1 MKRVTLNPEEEKDFE
16 LLRKMGRKLHVPI
29 PEAKWKLEVFLRG
42 NLIQSYEARSHSWTR
57 NAYNM
62 MFSNLAGKDGSDVT
76 FEAGKL
82 SAKDTGGTIYG
93 AAGPILISSASNA
106 SVDVTARG
114 YRHVAGE
121 DGKGIQVGSGT
132 NAEDLEDFI
141 LQTPIV
147 DGTGAGELNYIESE
161 VHSVSYAALAMKN
174 ELVRYFN
181 NNTVGE
187 TSVDV
192 NEVALTGAIGA
203 PGEAGVKPVLMARDK
218 LASTVTIPS
227 TGQLKV
233 TYSVSLVYPS

>member
-62 MFSNLAGKDGSDVT
+62 MFSELAGKDGADVT
-76 FEAGKL
+76 FEAGKI
-82 SAKDTGGTIYG
+82 SAKDTGGVIYG
-93 AAGPILISSASNA
+93 AAGPISISPASNA
-106 SVDVTARG
+106 SVDATARG

-121 DGKGIQVGSGT
+121 DGKGIQVGSGV
-132 NAEDLEDFI
+132 NAEDFEDFI

-161 VHSVSYAALAMKN
+161 VHSVSYAALTMQN

-203 PGEAGVKPVLMARDK
+203 PGEVGVKPVLMARDK
-218 LASTVTIPS
+218 LASTVTVPS

-233 TYSVSLVYPS
+233 TYTVSLIYPS